1 MKNILL
7 STLLSI
13 VLAGSVLAGGA
24 SGPIEPI
31 KKAEKV
37 EAPATPKEMPKVDK
51 PKTRAEKL
59 KDCLSKKDLPV
70 EKCQKRYGNKKK

>member
-1 MKNILL
+1 MKNIL
-7 STLLSI
+7 STVLLS
-13 VLAGSVLAGGA
+13 VALAGSAFAGGA

-59 KDCLSKKDLPV
+59 KECLSKKDWPE
-70 EKCQKRYGNKKK
+70 EKCQKKYGQKKK